1 MEVGSRLRR
10 SCSLSQGQS
19 VLPPMLVVTATPQ
32 SLVSNLEWKRYR
44 LHEILPFTNLCW
56 PLVSVLDFPCWA
68 ARVENICRLSSIH
81 FSFLPGLSRPHL
93 SVLPWLQVW
102 FCPQRGVF
110 CPSAS
115 SLPSPHLRP
124 TLPHPF
130 LRVCPQPPQQ
140 LSLNHSGFCS
150 LTACTPLSAPFL
162 AAVCFRQYVPQGQD
176 LCAPQT
182 CPVSSHL
189 NL

>member
-56 PLVSVLDFPCWA
+56 PLVGVLDFPCWA

-110 CPSAS
+110 CLSAS

-130 LRVCPQPPQQ
+130 LRVCPQPPQH

-150 LTACTPLSAPFL
+150 LAACTPLSAPVTLSWLQF
-162 AAVCFRQYVPQGQD
+162 ASGNMFPKGR
-176 LCAPQT
+176 T
-182 CPVSSHL
+182 CVRLRPALSPHT
-189 NL
+189 